1 MIRLVKLTV
10 VEQNIVATAYHA
22 TQGHCVHETEISGVE
37 MYMYY
42 GEYIVFDIMCSNDNE
57 FLM

>member
-1 MIRLVKLTV
+1 